1 MYFEQICCNY
11 QVMNI
16 SNCKS
21 WIYAKS
27 TTISKLI
34 IALCSFCLNSYW
46 EIFVAVASVALIWF
60 FFLFQWLII
69 CSLFR
74 WEKLR
79 LTMLW
84 TTMLEPILEC
94 LALTF
99 IGSCSISYLFG
110 HSLLYTYFAALLL
123 WHILDE
129 ILIWQIEGVSV
140 WGLISKSFSGDVF
153 KLWVLQIKHS

>member
-1 MYFEQICCNY
+1 
-11 QVMNI
+11 
-16 SNCKS
+16 
-21 WIYAKS
+21 
-27 TTISKLI
+27 
-34 IALCSFCLNSYW
+34 
-46 EIFVAVASVALIWF
+46 
-60 FFLFQWLII
+60 
-69 CSLFR
+69 
-74 WEKLR
+74 
-79 LTMLW
+79 
-84 TTMLEPILEC
+84 MLEPILEC

-99 IGSCSISYLFG
+99 IGSCLISYLFG